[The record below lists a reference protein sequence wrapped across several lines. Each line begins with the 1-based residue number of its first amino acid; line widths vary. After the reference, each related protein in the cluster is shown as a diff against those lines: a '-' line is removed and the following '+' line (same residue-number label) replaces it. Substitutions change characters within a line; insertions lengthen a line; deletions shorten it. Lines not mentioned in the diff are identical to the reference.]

1 MTRPVILAV
10 SPDHDILARRQALA
24 RSRGWWTLGAG
35 GVQRALSLLRKVR
48 PTVVLADADLP
59 DGRIADL
66 LAQMRAVPPLA
77 NVPVIVLGSLALGD
91 RRAVER
97 DPYAHR
103 GEGALSWMLAVT
115 GLDGEFADPASTS
128 HAPTTRRRARKRAS

>member
-10 SPDHDILARRQALA
+10 SPDQNVLARQQALA
-24 RSRGWWTLGAG
+24 RRRGWWTLGAG
-35 GVQRALSLLRKVR
+35 SVQRALSLLCKVR
-48 PTVVLADADLP
+48 PTVVLADAALQ
-59 DGRIADL
+59 DGRVAEL
-66 LAQMRAVPPLA
+66 LGEMRAVPPLA
-77 NVPVIVLGSLALGD
+77 NVPVIVLGGLTPGD

-103 GEGALSWMLAVT
+103 GDGALSWMLAAM

-128 HAPTTRRRARKRAS
+128 HAPTGLRRARKRAS